1 MGDLM
6 QIHWLSEKGR
16 ICAQGIVPR
25 WAAVT
30 AGMCRIP
37 LICLGWEKISVVQTS
52 PRPAASTLQALRI
65 GKYLE
70 GHLIKPLHSALFTPS
85 PTYKH
90 ILHSFYTFQNF
101 LDFFLLETH
110 SASFDALAWLLHKLL
125 ACFPISIHISPIPEL
140 THLAAWLYSLVPSP
154 EAPALAEF
162 VCKATFL
169 VYKYDCSPDATKGSR
184 KTFGSNRWM
193 RKLTQS
199 WHPVFHFTHFSHTGS
214 CPTNI
219 STAAKETAEDISLSS
234 MAFTK
239 VCLVTGFV

>member
-6 QIHWLSEKGR
+6 QINWLSEKGR

-85 PTYKH
+85 PKYKH
-90 ILHSFYTFQNF
+90 ILHSFYTFKNF
-101 LDFFLLETH
+101 LDFSLFEMHKCFLWCSNLTPPINCYLLPHFLLTSLLIQSSH
-110 SASFDALAWLLHKLL
+110 IWQCGCTAWSNLLKLL
-125 ACFPISIHISPIPEL
+125 P
-140 THLAAWLYSLVPSP
+140 WLNLSVRP
-154 EAPALAEF
+154 
-162 VCKATFL
+162 
-169 VYKYDCSPDATKGSR
+169 
-184 KTFGSNRWM
+184 
-193 RKLTQS
+193 
-199 WHPVFHFTHFSHTGS
+199 HF
-214 CPTNI
+214 
-219 STAAKETAEDISLSS
+219 
-234 MAFTK
+234 
-239 VCLVTGFV
+239 

>member
-1 MGDLM
+1 M

-90 ILHSFYTFQNF
+90 ILHSFYTFKNL

-125 ACFPISIHISPIPEL
+125 ACFPISYSHQPYSRAHTSGSVAVQLGPISWSSCLGWICLLRP
-140 THLAAWLYSLVPSP
+140 
-154 EAPALAEF
+154 
-162 VCKATFL
+162 
-169 VYKYDCSPDATKGSR
+169 
-184 KTFGSNRWM
+184 
-193 RKLTQS
+193 
-199 WHPVFHFTHFSHTGS
+199 HF
-214 CPTNI
+214 
-219 STAAKETAEDISLSS
+219 
-234 MAFTK
+234 
-239 VCLVTGFV
+239 